1 VQDLYQKSAA
11 TINQPAKTSHP
22 TDQANMG
29 EPANTMHMG
38 VMAQEWSRQGRSHGV
53 GALGP
58 GPRMICNLTLN
69 FLNLIKLLDK
79 LALLAAPLTMKKM
92 NS

>member
-1 VQDLYQKSAA
+1 MSP
-11 TINQPAKTSHP
+11 IKTSCYSEISQLKQAIR

-38 VMAQEWSRQGRSHGV
+38 VRPRSGRSKGV
-53 GALGP
+53 ATEWARRAW
-58 GPRMICNLTLN
+58 PRMICNLTLS

-79 LALLAAPLTMKKM
+79 LARLAAPLTMKKM